1 MLCDY
6 QDVLQIEAG
15 PQPFAD
21 INNTYALI
29 ERSASQWPQAP
40 ALSFFLRVEDH
51 ARPVRWTYAQ
61 LLTDITRAANL
72 FERLGVR
79 RGDVVALILPNLPQ
93 THIAM
98 WGAQTAGIA
107 FAVNVLLDGTQM
119 AELLATAKVR
129 WIVTVGPEPDAQI
142 WQRVEGAIARLP
154 GLQGVLAVD
163 PMRHLP
169 GHGQS
174 APLPAEVA
182 GVPVL
187 DFFAELALE
196 PGERLR
202 FAPPGLNDVA
212 AYYCT
217 GGTTGLPKIARHSQR
232 NEVIFCGQ
240 LDAVIGAP
248 VLRPGRTVLTAL
260 PLFHVNALIGCGLAA
275 FAQGGH
281 VLLAPPAGFRTPG
294 FMPRFWEIVETHQV
308 SSYSAVPTVYA
319 GLLQVPCAGHD
330 TSSLTV
336 AICGAAPMPRDLL
349 RKFEQQTGQRILEG
363 YGLTEGT
370 CASSVNPARGESRI
384 GSVGLRLPWQ
394 DMRVMILDERGAWL
408 RDAQVDEVGAI
419 CISGPNVFIGYLDS
433 AHDQGA
439 WFDTV
444 ALDGVSEQRWFNT
457 GDLGRCD
464 GEGYFWLT
472 GRKKELIIRGGHN
485 IEPKYIEEVLAT
497 HPDVALCA
505 AVGRPDAHAGEVPVA
520 YVQVRAG
527 SAISSAQLLD
537 YATRHISERAAVPK
551 AIILADALP
560 VTGVGKIFKPA
571 LVMAEIETVIRQ
583 EAALLA
589 IELQEVRVVQ
599 SARQGLVAS
608 YRCADET
615 SRLAEAL
622 SRYTFVSERS

>member
-1 MLCDY
+1 MLSNY
-6 QDVLQIEAG
+6 QDILHLEAG

-21 INNTYALI
+21 IPSTYALI
-29 ERSASQWPQAP
+29 ERSARQWPQAL

-51 ARPVRWTYAQ
+51 ADPVRWTYAQ
-61 LLTDITRAANL
+61 LLADITRAANL

-93 THIAM
+93 THIVM

-107 FAVNVLLDGTQM
+107 FAVNVMLEGAQM
-119 AELLATAKVR
+119 AELLEVAKAR
-129 WIVTVGPEPDAQI
+129 WVVTVCPEPDSQI
-142 WQRVEGAIARLP
+142 WQRVEAATARVS
-154 GLQGVLAVD
+154 GLQGILAID
-163 PMRHLP
+163 PMWHLP
-169 GHGQS
+169 GHVHT
-174 APLPAEVA
+174 AALPSELS

-187 DFFAELALE
+187 DFFAELAAE
-196 PGERLR
+196 PSECLG

-217 GGTTGLPKIARHSQR
+217 GGTTGLPKIACHSQR

-248 VLRPGRTVLTAL
+248 VLRQGRTVLTAL
-260 PLFHVNALIGCGLAA
+260 PLFHVNALIGCGLAV

-294 FMPRFWEIVETHQV
+294 FMSRFWEIVETHQV

-319 GLLQVPCAGHD
+319 GLLQAPCAGHD
-330 TSSLTV
+330 TGSLTV

-370 CASSVNPARGESRI
+370 CASSINPARGESRI

-394 DMRVMILDERGAWL
+394 DMRVMILDEQGAWL
-408 RDAQVDEVGAI
+408 RCAEVDEVGAI
-419 CISGPNVFIGYLDS
+419 CISGPNVFIGYLES
-433 AHDQGA
+433 AHNQGV
-439 WFDTV
+439 WFEVGD
-444 ALDGVSEQRWFNT
+444 LDGESRQRWFNT

-464 GEGYFWLT
+464 DEGYFWLT

-485 IEPKYIEEVLAT
+485 IEPKYIEEVLAA

-527 SAISSAQLLD
+527 STITSTELLVYAQ
-537 YATRHISERAAVPK
+537 RHIAERAAVPK
-551 AIILADALP
+551 AVILADALP

-571 LVMAEIETVIRQ
+571 LVMAEIEAVVRQ

-589 IELQEVRVVQ
+589 IDLQEVTVAQR
-599 SARQGLVAS
+599 ARDGLVAS
-608 YRCADET
+608 YRCEGDT
-615 SRLAEAL
+615 QRLAEVL
-622 SRYTFVSERS
+622 SRYTFASERK